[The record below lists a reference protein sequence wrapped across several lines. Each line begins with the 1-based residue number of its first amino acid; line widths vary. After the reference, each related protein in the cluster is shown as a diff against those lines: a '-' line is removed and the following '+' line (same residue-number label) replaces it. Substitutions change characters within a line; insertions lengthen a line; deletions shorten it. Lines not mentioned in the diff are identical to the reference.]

1 MTFENNLHKLCLIY
15 GNQQLLVE
23 EAVDSIIDDRLEG
36 RHREWSLERFRSH
49 ELLKTKG
56 ESGKQNV
63 EDLLIS
69 CETLPMLTDRK
80 IIQIDNFELV
90 KKSRKSSENNNQQLL
105 YKTVEKIIK
114 NPPQSFW
121 FVFTSTATREQD
133 FSNPLFQSI
142 KKTGLI
148 KKFTAHDNAT
158 PLNWVIKRGDIKGLP
173 LSADTA
179 RLIIDIVGSDMMD
192 LEHELEK
199 LSLYLS
205 GEEISEEMI
214 KEHIRGHKHFSV
226 FRMTEALSR
235 KELLPALEILDQQ
248 LQETPREQVR
258 LFSLIIMQFRRL
270 LTIHSMLDQFY
281 KESEILNKISLPAFL
296 SKQVLTQARNFTSL
310 ELLNIYNELAELDLR
325 IKFHGSLAPLILQDL
340 FQRIC
345 SGKFQIK
352 NKLTV

>member
-1 MTFENNLHKLCLIY
+1 MSFEKNLHKLCLIY

-23 EAVDSIIDDRLEG
+23 ETVGSIIKDRLEG
-36 RHREWSLERFRSH
+36 RQHEWALERFDLH
-49 ELLKTKG
+49 ELLKTTG
-56 ESGKQNV
+56 NTGRQNV

-69 CETLPMLTDRK
+69 CETLPMLSDRK
-80 IIQIDNFELV
+80 VILIDNFDMV
-90 KKSRKSSENNNQQLL
+90 KKYNKNSGKNNQCQL
-105 YKTVEKIIK
+105 YETVEKIIK
-114 NPPQSFW
+114 NPPENIW

-148 KKFTAHDNAT
+148 KKFTAHDNAV
-158 PLNWVIKRGDIKGLP
+158 PLNWVIQRGETKGLP

-179 RLIIDIVGSDMMD
+179 RLIIDIVGSDLMD

-199 LSLYLS
+199 ISLYLS
-205 GEEISEEMI
+205 GENITEEMI

-226 FRMTEALSR
+226 FRMTEALSK

-248 LQETPREQVR
+248 LQVTPREHVR

-345 SGKFQIK
+345 SGKFK
-352 NKLTV
+352 NKTS